1 MLTPTQKQRLEEKVR
16 EAVPESMELK
26 FGCRIKIH
34 LPKKY
39 EFYDECFYTKKLGAD
54 KNIEFIRHESAVI
67 ENRDYG
73 SRGKAYH
80 YNIGYDHDGYH
91 SYKKVIIDAKLF
103 EDMVGEGRI
112 EILGRPLT
120 LQDVLIA
127 LNKSGEMIGVDDDGS
142 FRSYPDGSRIHTYGG
157 IGCSFNGEYMPAYDL
172 TKDYHHQ
179 SDEFYTFL
187 YELLCK

>member
-1 MLTPTQKQRLEEKVR
+1 MLTPTQKQRLEEKIR

-103 EDMVGEGRI
+103 EDMVGE
-112 EILGRPLT
+112 
-120 LQDVLIA
+120 
-127 LNKSGEMIGVDDDGS
+127 
-142 FRSYPDGSRIHTYGG
+142 
-157 IGCSFNGEYMPAYDL
+157 
-172 TKDYHHQ
+172 
-179 SDEFYTFL
+179 
-187 YELLCK
+187 